1 MSLRATL
8 HDRLMTVWAGD
19 PWHGSSSKKILED
32 ITANEATQRPL
43 AGAQSIW
50 ECTQHLIAW
59 TEEVTS
65 RLAGA
70 PGKAPARGD
79 WPAVT
84 ETSEA
89 AWAATLA
96 ELKAARLAL
105 LAAIEKSHEE
115 DLYTQI
121 ARAPDGAP
129 GSPMT
134 RAQTVSG
141 LVDHDLYHLGQIA
154 MLKKAVRRAASQQ

>member
-8 HDRLMTVWAGD
+8 RDRLMTIWAGD

-32 ITANEATQRPL
+32 VTASEATQRPL
-43 AGAQSIW
+43 PGAQSIW

-59 TEEVTS
+59 TEEVAS

-79 WPAVT
+79 WSAVVD
-84 ETSEA
+84 TSAA
-89 AWAATLA
+89 AWASTLA

-105 LAAIEKSHEE
+105 LAAIESSHEE
-115 DLYTQI
+115 SLYTQI
-121 ARAPDGAP
+121 AKASDGAP
-129 GSPMT
+129 NSPMT
-134 RAQTVSG
+134 RAQTISG
-141 LVDHDLYHLGQIA
+141 LIDHDIYHLGQIA
-154 MLKKAVRRAASQQ
+154 MLKKAIRHPVAH

>member
-19 PWHGSSSKKILED
+19 PWHGWSSKKILED
-32 ITANEATQRPL
+32 VSATEAVQRPL

-50 ECTQHLIAW
+50 DCTNHLIAW
-59 TEEVTS
+59 TEEVTA
-65 RLAGA
+65 RLSGS
-70 PGKAPARGD
+70 PGKAPVRGD
-79 WPAVT
+79 WPAT
-84 ETSEA
+84 IDSGPA

-105 LAAIEKSHEE
+105 LDAIEKSHEE
-115 DLYTQI
+115 DLYTQV
-121 ARAPDGAP
+121 ARLHDGAQ
-129 GSPMT
+129 SAPMT

-141 LVDHDLYHLGQIA
+141 LIDHDIYHLGQIA
-154 MLKKAVRRAASQQ
+154 MLKKAIRHATPR

>member
-8 HDRLMTVWAGD
+8 RDRLMTVWAGD

-32 ITANEATQRPL
+32 ITASEALQRPL

-50 ECTQHLIAW
+50 ECTLHLVAW

-65 RLAGA
+65 RLSGA
-70 PGKAPARGD
+70 PAKAPARGD
-79 WPAVT
+79 WSAMSDP
-84 ETSEA
+84 SPA
-89 AWAATLA
+89 AWSATLA

-121 ARAPDGAP
+121 LKPSDGTP
-129 GSPMT
+129 SPPMT
-134 RAQTVSG
+134 RAQTISG
-141 LVDHDLYHLGQIA
+141 LVDHDIYHLGQIA
-154 MLKKAVRRAASQQ
+154 MLKKAVRHAATR

>member
-8 HDRLMTVWAGD
+8 HDRLMIVWAGE

-32 ITANEATQRPL
+32 VSASEAVQRPL

-50 ECTQHLIAW
+50 ECTNHLIAW
-59 TEEVTS
+59 TEEVTA

-70 PGKAPARGD
+70 PGKAPVRGD
-79 WPAVT
+79 WPAASDSS
-84 ETSEA
+84 SEA
-89 AWAATLA
+89 WTATLGQ
-96 ELKAARLAL
+96 LKAARLAL

-115 DLYTQI
+115 DLYIQI
-121 ARAPDGAP
+121 AKLPDGAP
-129 GSPMT
+129 TTPMT

-141 LVDHDLYHLGQIA
+141 LIDHDIYHLGQIA
-154 MLKKAVRRAASQQ
+154 MLKKAIRHSAPR